1 MLENSSGRVVLDQN
15 GPKSR
20 HRMTSKRG
28 ETIASL
34 PCPTDCITMRTMTS
48 SDSDVA
54 LMLRVRHGDNDAFR
68 ELIERHQ
75 RAVINT
81 IHRAI
86 GDAWEAEDLAQR
98 VFLQVHR
105 SAKRYKATAKFTTWL
120 FTITRNTILNEY
132 RRRSRHPSES
142 LDALQEPSDPE
153 GTGWQAVDAGARDPA
168 QEAVGRE
175 LQEKIREAVRQL
187 PEAQRTA
194 VILRRYEG
202 LAYEEI
208 AKVLGCTVSA
218 TKSLLHRARL
228 TLKEKLRGYY

>member
-1 MLENSSGRVVLDQN
+1 
-15 GPKSR
+15 
-20 HRMTSKRG
+20 
-28 ETIASL
+28 
-34 PCPTDCITMRTMTS
+34 MTS

-54 LMLRVRHGDNDAFR
+54 LMLRVRNGDTDAFR

-98 VFLQVHR
+98 VFVQVYR
-105 SAKRYKATAKFTTWL
+105 SANRYRPTAKFTTWL
-120 FTITRNTILNEY
+120 FTITRNTILNEH

-142 LDALQEPSDPE
+142 LEALQEPREPE
-153 GTGWQAVDAGARDPA
+153 SAGWQAADTSMRDPA
-168 QEAVGRE
+168 QEAVERE
-175 LQEKIREAVRQL
+175 LQEKIREAIQEL

-194 VILRRYEG
+194 VILCRYEG
-202 LAYEEI
+202 LPYEEI
-208 AKVLGCTVSA
+208 AKALGCSVSA

-228 TLKEKLRGYY
+228 TLKEKLRGCY